1 MAAAITVLL
10 YVAAKLRLADLI
22 SQELCEGGDLAR
34 SLAVDEDA
42 LHRFLRGLAAM
53 EVLREEAS
61 GSFALTELG
70 DRC

>member
-42 LHRFLRGLAAM
+42 LH
-53 EVLREEAS
+53 
-61 GSFALTELG
+61 
-70 DRC
+70 